1 MVGDRRRKAEVTQA
15 VRGAVVGGGAFGKLH
30 ALTLLRLGE
39 AHLAG
44 IVGRTEK
51 TLAKIRLLGQV
62 VDEA

>member
-1 MVGDRRRKAEVTQA
+1 MTQA

-39 AHLAG
+39 AHLVG
-44 IVGRTEK
+44 IVGRTEQ